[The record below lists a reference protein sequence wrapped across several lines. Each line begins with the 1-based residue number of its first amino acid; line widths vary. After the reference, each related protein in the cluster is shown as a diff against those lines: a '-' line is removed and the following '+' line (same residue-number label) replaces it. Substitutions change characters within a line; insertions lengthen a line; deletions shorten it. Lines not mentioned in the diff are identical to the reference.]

1 MFLQHLLNGI
11 IIGGIY
17 AMMALG
23 YSMVYGVLQIVNWA
37 HADVLMFGTFIG
49 MILSTVVGMPVI
61 AMVLCAAFF
70 TAALGMAVE
79 RLAYRPIKSENRKM
93 AVLVSALGVST
104 FLQNLAQL
112 IFGSTTQPFPTIQK
126 VSYKAG
132 DVTISNM
139 QIIILIVTAF
149 MMLVLYIVVY
159 KTNLGVAMR
168 ACSMNIDNARL
179 MGINTNKII
188 SLTFGIGAFMA
199 GIAGV
204 CVGTY
209 YSAVYPTMG
218 YLLGMKAFAAAILG
232 GIGSI
237 PGAMIGGFV
246 IGIIESLGAG
256 YLSSG
261 YRDAYSFIV
270 MILILV
276 LRPSGIMGKKRINKV

>member
-49 MILSTVVGMPVI
+49 MILSTVVEMPVI

-126 VSYKAG
+126 ISYKVG
-132 DVTISNM
+132 NVTISNM
-139 QIIILIVTAF
+139 QIIILVVTAF

-159 KTNLGVAMR
+159 KTKLGVAMR
-168 ACSMNIDNARL
+168 ACSINIDNAKL

>member
-132 DVTISNM
+132 NVTISNM
-139 QIIILIVTAF
+139 QIIILVVTAF
-149 MMLVLYIVVY
+149 MMLILYIVVY
-159 KTNLGVAMR
+159 KTKLGVAMR
-168 ACSMNIDNARL
+168 ACSINIDNAKL

>member
-1 MFLQHLLNGI
+1 
-11 IIGGIY
+11 
-17 AMMALG
+17 
-23 YSMVYGVLQIVNWA
+23 
-37 HADVLMFGTFIG
+37 
-49 MILSTVVGMPVI
+49 
-61 AMVLCAAFF
+61 
-70 TAALGMAVE
+70 MAVE

-126 VSYKAG
+126 ISYKVG
-132 DVTISNM
+132 NVTISNM
-139 QIIILIVTAF
+139 QIIILVVTAF

-159 KTNLGVAMR
+159 KTKLGVAMR
-168 ACSMNIDNARL
+168 ACSINIDNAKL

>member
-49 MILSTVVGMPVI
+49 MILSTVIGMPVI

-159 KTNLGVAMR
+159 KTKLGVAMR

>member
-126 VSYKAG
+126 ISYKAG
-132 DVTISNM
+132 NVTISNM
-139 QIIILIVTAF
+139 QIIILVVTAF

-159 KTNLGVAMR
+159 KTKLGVAMR
-168 ACSMNIDNARL
+168 ACSINIDNAKL

>member
-1 MFLQHLLNGI
+1 
-11 IIGGIY
+11 
-17 AMMALG
+17 
-23 YSMVYGVLQIVNWA
+23 
-37 HADVLMFGTFIG
+37 
-49 MILSTVVGMPVI
+49 
-61 AMVLCAAFF
+61 
-70 TAALGMAVE
+70 
-79 RLAYRPIKSENRKM
+79 
-93 AVLVSALGVST
+93 
-104 FLQNLAQL
+104 
-112 IFGSTTQPFPTIQK
+112 
-126 VSYKAG
+126 
-132 DVTISNM
+132 M
-139 QIIILIVTAF
+139 QIIILVVTAF

-159 KTNLGVAMR
+159 KTKLGVAMR
-168 ACSMNIDNARL
+168 ACSINIDNAKL

>member
-17 AMMALG
+17 AMVALG

-49 MILSTVVGMPVI
+49 MLLSTAFGMPVF

-70 TAALGMAVE
+70 TAVLGMAVE
-79 RLAYRPIKSENRKM
+79 KVAYRPIKSANRRM
-93 AVLVSALGVST
+93 AVLVSALGMST

-112 IFGSTTQPFPTIQK
+112 VFGSATKPFPTIEK
-126 VSYKAG
+126 VNYKIG
-132 DVTISNM
+132 SFSISNM
-139 QIIILIVTAF
+139 QIIILIITAI
-149 MMLVLYIVVY
+149 MLFILYILVY
-159 KTNLGVAMR
+159 KSKMGLAMR
-168 ACSMNIDNARL
+168 ACSVSIKNAKL
-179 MGINTNKII
+179 MGVNTNRVI
-188 SLTFGIGAFMA
+188 SSTFGIGALMA
-199 GIAGV
+199 GIAGI

-237 PGAMIGGFV
+237 PGAVIGGFI

-256 YLSSG
+256 YLSSN
-261 YRDAYSFIV
+261 YRDAYSFLV
-270 MILILV
+270 MIVILII
-276 LRPSGIMGKKRINKV
+276 RPFGIMGVRRIDKV

>member
-149 MMLVLYIVVY
+149 MMLVLDIVVY
-159 KTNLGVAMR
+159 KTKLGVAMR

>member
-79 RLAYRPIKSENRKM
+79 RIAYRPIKSENRKM

-159 KTNLGVAMR
+159 KTKLGVAMR

>member
-159 KTNLGVAMR
+159 KTKLGVAMR

>member
-1 MFLQHLLNGI
+1 
-11 IIGGIY
+11 
-17 AMMALG
+17 
-23 YSMVYGVLQIVNWA
+23 
-37 HADVLMFGTFIG
+37 
-49 MILSTVVGMPVI
+49 
-61 AMVLCAAFF
+61 
-70 TAALGMAVE
+70 
-79 RLAYRPIKSENRKM
+79 
-93 AVLVSALGVST
+93 
-104 FLQNLAQL
+104 
-112 IFGSTTQPFPTIQK
+112 
-126 VSYKAG
+126 
-132 DVTISNM
+132 
-139 QIIILIVTAF
+139 
-149 MMLVLYIVVY
+149 
-159 KTNLGVAMR
+159 
-168 ACSMNIDNARL
+168 MNIDNARL

>member
-126 VSYKAG
+126 ISYKVG
-132 DVTISNM
+132 NVTISNM

-159 KTNLGVAMR
+159 KTKLGVAMR

>member
-132 DVTISNM
+132 NVTISNM
-139 QIIILIVTAF
+139 QIIILVVTAF

-159 KTNLGVAMR
+159 KTKLGVAMR
-168 ACSMNIDNARL
+168 ACSINIDNAKL

>member
-1 MFLQHLLNGI
+1 
-11 IIGGIY
+11 
-17 AMMALG
+17 MMALG

-159 KTNLGVAMR
+159 KTKLGVAMR